1 MNEKYLVNCPYCSH
15 CRQIA
20 AKANWT
26 PKLVLDVVAKTTR
39 ITVAVLISKQRDQV
53 TAAKR
58 HIAIYVVRVLTGVIE
73 EEVGKVFNR
82 DHSTVVYAIQQVQ
95 QAVKDHRRH
104 KEVANLL
111 QHCAREVASRARPRV
126 DSIDVSWLSD
136 FHTDDLGDALP
147 LIERNEGGEV
157 PGLGIYAEGVGG
169 GR

>member
-1 MNEKYLVNCPYCSH
+1 MNEKYLVNCPYCPH

-26 PKLVLDVVAKTTR
+26 PKMVLEVVAEATH
-39 ITVAVLISKQRDQV
+39 ITVPVLVSKQRDQS

-58 HIAIYVVRVLTGVIE
+58 HIAIYVVRVLTGAVE

-95 QAVKDHRRH
+95 LAVKDRIRH

-111 QHCAREVASRARPRV
+111 NHCAREVASRARPRV
-126 DSIDVSWLSD
+126 DSIDVSWLDD
-136 FHTDDLGDALP
+136 FRVEGLGNALLLP
-147 LIERNEGGEV
+147 LIEEV
-157 PGLGIYAEGVGG
+157 PSGLGIYAEGAAG